1 MQMKRRSSFSPGQ
14 KKAICARAQKVN
26 NRSSKAVPSKTKD
39 TLADMKETI
48 KMFEPIVS
56 ISVEEEQA
64 VHLHFLKEPV
74 RKKHSVEPMKRTN
87 KKSVFLTYVKDR
99 ATEVSHSSRYRR
111 LEGKGEDREEG
122 RDS

>member
-1 MQMKRRSSFSPGQ
+1 MKRRSSFSPGQ

-87 KKSVFLTYVKDR
+87 KKSVFLTHVKDR
-99 ATEVSHSSRYRR
+99 ATEVSRSSRYQR